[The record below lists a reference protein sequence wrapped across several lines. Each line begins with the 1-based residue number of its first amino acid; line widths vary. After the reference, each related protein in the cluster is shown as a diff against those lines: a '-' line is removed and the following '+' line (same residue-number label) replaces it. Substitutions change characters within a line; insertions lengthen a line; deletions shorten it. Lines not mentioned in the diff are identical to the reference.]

1 MIHKAKT
8 QGWTPDACAP
18 ILEGNNGNGLRRQI
32 AAKACGVRV
41 MKITRLSVY
50 HVDLPL
56 EHPYWLSGGRLK
68 VDVLDATLLKMETDS
83 GITGWGEGT
92 PWGHTYVPAHGP
104 GIRAGIETMA
114 PFILGQNPRRI
125 LDVERAMDM
134 ALPGHLYA
142 KSPIDMACWDIAGQA
157 ADVPIADLMGGGSR
171 TPRAIASSVG
181 AKTVEDTRTVIDR
194 YRQRGYVAHS
204 VKIGGDVARDIA
216 RIRDVESIRREGEIV
231 LYDVN
236 RGWTRQQALRVMSA
250 TQDLGVMFEQP
261 CETLDDIAAISGRHA
276 APVSVDE
283 SLVTLQDATRIAR
296 DGLAEVFGIKLNR
309 VGGLTKAARMRD
321 IALAH
326 GIDMFVM
333 ATGGS
338 VLADTEAL
346 HLAATVPDANCHA
359 VWACQDMITAEI
371 AGGRGPRN
379 TDGHLCLPEAPG
391 LGVHPDEAALGKP
404 VAIYK

>member
-1 MIHKAKT
+1 
-8 QGWTPDACAP
+8 
-18 ILEGNNGNGLRRQI
+18 
-32 AAKACGVRV
+32 
-41 MKITRLSVY
+41 MKITRISVY
-50 HVDLPL
+50 QVNLPL

-68 VDVLDATLLKMETDS
+68 FDVLDATLVKLETDA

-114 PFILGQNPRRI
+114 PFVLGLDPRHV
-125 LDVERAMDM
+125 LEVERAMDM
-134 ALPGHLYA
+134 SLPGHLYA
-142 KSPIDMACWDIAGQA
+142 KAPMDMACWDIAGQA
-157 ADVPIADLMGGGSR
+157 TGQPIADVMGGGSR
-171 TPRAIASSVG
+171 TPRPIASSVG
-181 AKTVEDTRTVIDR
+181 AKSVEDTRDVIAR
-194 YRQRGYVAHS
+194 YRSRGYIAYS

-216 RIRDVESIRREGEIV
+216 RIRDVEAMKQPGDII

-236 RGWTRQQALRVMSA
+236 RGWTRAQALQVMTA
-250 TQDLGVMFEQP
+250 TQDLAVMFEQP
-261 CETLDDIAAISGRHA
+261 CESLDDIAAIANKHA

-321 IALAH
+321 VALAH

-346 HLAATVPDANCHA
+346 HLAATIPDAHCHA
-359 VWACQDMITAEI
+359 VWACQDMLTKGI

-379 TDGHLCLPEAPG
+379 LEAPLHLPKTPG
-391 LGVHPDEAALGKP
+391 LGVHPDENALGDP
-404 VAIYK
+404 VALYP

>member
-1 MIHKAKT
+1 
-8 QGWTPDACAP
+8 
-18 ILEGNNGNGLRRQI
+18 
-32 AAKACGVRV
+32 
-41 MKITRLSVY
+41 MKITRISVFQA
-50 HVDLPL
+50 DLPL

-68 VDVLDATLLKMETDS
+68 FETLDATLVKVETDA

-114 PFILGQNPRRI
+114 AFLLGLDPRRV
-125 LDVERAMDM
+125 LEVERAMDL

-142 KSPIDMACWDIAGQA
+142 KSPIDMACWDIAGQSA
-157 ADVPIADLMGGGSR
+157 GVPIADLMGGGSR
-171 TPRAIASSVG
+171 TPRPIASSVG
-181 AKTVEDTRTVIDR
+181 AKTVEETRAVMDR
-194 YRQRGYVAHS
+194 YRARGYVAHS
-204 VKIGGDVARDIA
+204 VKIGGDVARDID
-216 RIRDVESIRREGEIV
+216 RIRDVEANRPPGEII
-231 LYDVN
+231 LYDCN
-236 RGWTRQQALRVMSA
+236 RGWTRQQAVRVMRA
-250 TQDLGVMFEQP
+250 TEDLRVMFEQP
-261 CETLDDIAAISGRHA
+261 CETLDDIAAIRPLHS

-283 SLVTLQDATRIAR
+283 TLVTLQDAARIAR

-326 GIDMFVM
+326 GIDIFVM

-346 HLAATVPDANCHA
+346 HLAATIPDAQCLG

-379 TDGHLCLPEAPG
+379 ESGHLTLPEVPG
-391 LGVHPDEAALGKP
+391 LGVHPDEGALGAP
-404 VAIYK
+404 LAVYP

>member
-1 MIHKAKT
+1 
-8 QGWTPDACAP
+8 
-18 ILEGNNGNGLRRQI
+18 
-32 AAKACGVRV
+32 
-41 MKITRLSVY
+41 MKITRISVY
-50 HVDLPL
+50 QTDLPL

-68 VDVLDATLLKMETDS
+68 FECLDATFVKIETDA

-114 PFILGQNPRRI
+114 SFVLGLDPRRV
-125 LDVERAMDM
+125 LDVERAMDL

-142 KSPIDMACWDIAGQA
+142 KSPIDMACWDIAGKA
-157 ADVPIADLMGGGSR
+157 AGLPIADLMGGGSR
-171 TPRAIASSVG
+171 TPRPIASSVG
-181 AKTVEDTRTVIDR
+181 AKTVEETREVIQR
-194 YRQRGYVAHS
+194 YRDRSYVAHS
-204 VKIGGDVARDIA
+204 VKIGGDVERDVA
-216 RIRDVESIRREGEIV
+216 RIRDVESIRLPGEIV

-236 RGWTRQQALRVMSA
+236 RGWTRQQALRVMQV
-250 TQDLGVMFEQP
+250 TEDLKVMFEQP
-261 CETLDDIAAISGRHA
+261 GETLDDIAAIRPLHS

-283 SLVTLQDATRIAR
+283 SLVTLQDAARIAR

-321 IALAH
+321 VALAH

-346 HLAATVPDANCHA
+346 HLAATIPDINCHA
-359 VWACQDMITAEI
+359 VWACQDMLTVDI

-379 TDGHLCLPEAPG
+379 KAGHLHLPEEPG
-391 LGVHPDEAALGKP
+391 LGVEPNEDQLGHP
-404 VAIYK
+404 VAVYQ

>member
-1 MIHKAKT
+1 
-8 QGWTPDACAP
+8 
-18 ILEGNNGNGLRRQI
+18 
-32 AAKACGVRV
+32 
-41 MKITRLSVY
+41 MKITTITVY

-68 VDVLDATLLKMETDS
+68 FECLDATLVKLETDA

-114 PFILGQNPRRI
+114 PFVMGLDPRKV
-125 LDVERAMDM
+125 LDVERAMDLT
-134 ALPGHLYA
+134 LPGHLYA

-157 ADVPIADLMGGGSR
+157 AGLPIADLMGGGSR
-171 TPRAIASSVG
+171 TPRPIASSVG
-181 AKTVEDTRTVIDR
+181 AKTVEETRTVMER
-194 YRQRGYVAHS
+194 YRKRGYIAHS

-216 RIRDVESIRREGEIV
+216 RIRDVESMRRDGEII

-236 RGWTRQQALRVMSA
+236 RGWSRQQALRVMQA
-250 TQDLGVMFEQP
+250 TEDLQVMFEQP
-261 CETLDDIAAISGRHA
+261 CETLDDIAAISGKHA

-283 SLVTLQDATRIAR
+283 SLVTLQDAARIAR
-296 DGLAEVFGIKLNR
+296 DGIAEIFGIKLNR

-321 IALAH
+321 VALAH

-338 VLADTEAL
+338 VLADCEAL
-346 HLAATVPDANCHA
+346 QLAATIPDQACHA
-359 VWACQDMITAEI
+359 VWACQDMLTVDI
-371 AGGRGPRN
+371 AAGRGPRN
-379 TDGHLCLPEAPG
+379 QNGHLHLPEAPG
-391 LGVHPDEAALGKP
+391 LGVHPDEDMLGDP
-404 VAIYK
+404 VAVYR

>member
-1 MIHKAKT
+1 
-8 QGWTPDACAP
+8 
-18 ILEGNNGNGLRRQI
+18 
-32 AAKACGVRV
+32 
-41 MKITRLSVY
+41 MKITRLTVY
-50 HVDLPL
+50 QVDLPL
-56 EHPYWLSGGRLK
+56 EHPYWLSAGRLK
-68 VDVLDATLLKMETDS
+68 FECLDATLIKVDTDA

-114 PFILGQNPRRI
+114 PFVLGRDPRKL
-125 LDVERAMDM
+125 LDVERAMDL

-157 ADVPIADLMGGGSR
+157 AGLPIADLMGGCSR
-171 TPRAIASSVG
+171 TPRPIASSVG
-181 AKTVEDTRTVIDR
+181 AKTIEETRAIMER
-194 YRQRGYVAHS
+194 YRARGYVAHS

-216 RIRDVESIRREGEIV
+216 RIRDVEARKRDGEIL

-236 RGWTRQQALRVMSA
+236 RGWSRAQALQVMQA
-250 TQDLGVMFEQP
+250 CPQVTFEQP
-261 CETLDDIAAISGRHA
+261 CETLDDIAAIARKHA

-283 SLVTLQDATRIAR
+283 SLVTLQDAARIAR

-309 VGGLTKAARMRD
+309 VGGLTKAARIRD

-333 ATGGS
+333 ATGGT

-346 HLAATVPDANCHA
+346 HLAATIPDDACRA
-359 VWACQDMITAEI
+359 VWACQDMITVDI
-371 AGGRGPRN
+371 ADGRGPRN
-379 TDGHLCLPEAPG
+379 EGGHLHLPEAPG
-391 LGVHPDEAALGKP
+391 LGVHPDEAALGQLR
-404 VAIYK
+404 AIYEMAE

>member
-1 MIHKAKT
+1 
-8 QGWTPDACAP
+8 
-18 ILEGNNGNGLRRQI
+18 
-32 AAKACGVRV
+32 
-41 MKITRLSVY
+41 MKITRITVF
-50 HVDLPL
+50 HRDLPL
-56 EHPYWLSGGRLK
+56 EHPYWLCGGRLK
-68 VDVLDATLLKMETDS
+68 FETLDATFVRIDTDA

-114 PFILGQNPRRI
+114 PFLIGLDPRRL
-125 LDVERAMDM
+125 LDVERAMDLS
-134 ALPGHLYA
+134 LPGHLYA

-157 ADVPIADLMGGGSR
+157 AGLPIADLMGGGARS
-171 TPRAIASSVG
+171 PRPIAASIG
-181 AKTVEDTRTVIDR
+181 AKTVDETRTVIER
-194 YRQRGYVAHS
+194 YRARGYVAHS
-204 VKIGGDVARDIA
+204 VKIGGDVAHDIA
-216 RIRDVESIRREGEIV
+216 RIRDVEEIRKPGEIM

-250 TQDLGVMFEQP
+250 TEDLNVMFEQP
-261 CETLDDIAAISGRHA
+261 GETLDDIAAIRCKHA

-321 IALAH
+321 IALTH

-346 HLAATVPDANCHA
+346 HLAATIPDHSCLA
-359 VWACQDMITAEI
+359 VWACQDMITIDVAP
-371 AGGRGPRN
+371 GCGPRN
-379 TDGHLCLPEAPG
+379 TDGHLHLSEVPG
-391 LGVHPDEAALGKP
+391 LGVHPDESLLGNP
-404 VAIYK
+404 VASYAC

>member
-1 MIHKAKT
+1 
-8 QGWTPDACAP
+8 
-18 ILEGNNGNGLRRQI
+18 
-32 AAKACGVRV
+32 
-41 MKITRLSVY
+41 MKITRLTVY

-68 VDVLDATLLKMETDS
+68 FEVLDATLVKIETDAD
-83 GITGWGEGT
+83 IIGWGEGT

-114 PFILGQNPRRI
+114 PFVLGLDPRRL
-125 LDVERAMDM
+125 LDVERAMDL

-142 KSPIDMACWDIAGQA
+142 KGPIDMACWDIAGQA
-157 ADVPIADLMGGGSR
+157 AGLPIADLMGGGSH
-171 TPRAIASSVG
+171 TPRPIASSVG
-181 AKTVEDTRTVIDR
+181 ATTVEETREVIAR
-194 YRQRGYVAHS
+194 YRARGYVAHS

-216 RIRDVESIRREGEIV
+216 RIRDVESIRRDGEIV

-236 RGWTRQQALRVMSA
+236 RGWSRQQALRVMSA
-250 TQDLGVMFEQP
+250 TEDLNVMFEQP
-261 CETLDDIAAISGRHA
+261 CETLDDIEAIASKHA

-283 SLVTLQDATRIAR
+283 ALVTLRDATRIAR
-296 DGLAEVFGIKLNR
+296 DGIAEVFGIKLNR
-309 VGGLTKAARMRD
+309 VGGLTKAARIRD
-321 IALAH
+321 VALAH

-346 HLAATVPDANCHA
+346 HLAATLPDAHCHA
-359 VWACQDMITAEI
+359 VWACQDMITVDI

-379 TDGHLCLPEAPG
+379 KDGHLHLPETPG
-391 LGVHPDEAALGKP
+391 LGVHPDEETLGDP
-404 VAIYK
+404 VAVYT

>member
-1 MIHKAKT
+1 MK
-8 QGWTPDACAP
+8 
-18 ILEGNNGNGLRRQI
+18 I
-32 AAKACGVRV
+32 AA
-41 MKITRLSVY
+41 ITVFQ
-50 HVDLPL
+50 VNLPL
-56 EHPYWLSGGRLK
+56 EQPYWLSGGRLK
-68 VDVLDATLLKMETDS
+68 FEVLDATLVKIDTDA

-114 PFILGQNPRRI
+114 PFILGLDPRRV
-125 LDVERAMDM
+125 LDVERAMDLS
-134 ALPGHLYA
+134 LPGHLYA

-157 ADVPIADLMGGGSR
+157 AGLPIADLMGGGSR

-181 AKTVEDTRTVIDR
+181 AKTVEETREVMNR
-194 YRQRGYVAHS
+194 YRARGYIAHS
-204 VKIGGDVARDIA
+204 VKIGGNVDRDIA
-216 RIRDVESIRREGEIV
+216 RIRDVEAHRDVNEII

-236 RGWTRQQALRVMSA
+236 RGWTRAQALQVMRA
-250 TQDLGVMFEQP
+250 TEALNVTFEQP
-261 CETLDDIAAISGRHA
+261 CETLDDIAAITAKHA

-283 SLVTLQDATRIAR
+283 ALVTLQDATRIAR

-333 ATGGS
+333 ATGGT

-346 HLAATVPDANCHA
+346 HLAATIPDANCRA
-359 VWACQDMITAEI
+359 VWACQDMITIDI
-371 AGGRGPRN
+371 ASGRGPRN
-379 TDGHLCLPEAPG
+379 TAGHLHLPETPG
-391 LGVHPDEAALGKP
+391 LGVHPDEQALGDP
-404 VAIYK
+404 VAVYK